1 MVINHLLNGMI
12 LQAWSL
18 RGKGLTGTL
27 PGPGAFTPSWSTTS
41 NYGFLGEKHT
51 HTHTGRPRSPGG
63 LFFSGGN
70 HYLDVPKGDGI
81 RTNLSKTNMTME
93 NPPFEDKFSL
103 LKMVD
108 LTMSCQF
115 SKGVPGTYI
124 FSVKNGDMNKRKC
137 MLNKFPSHGS
147 VLGVKSLNLFI
158 GVCFATWK
166 GRVCEYAPLEIH
178 VISLEVLGHHFL

>member
-1 MVINHLLNGMI
+1 MGWSSKHGLFEVRVLLA
-12 LQAWSL
+12 LYL
-18 RGKGLTGTL
+18 VPVPLHL
-27 PGPGAFTPSWSTTS
+27 PGPPPATT
-41 NYGFLGEKHT
+41 GFLAKNT

-147 VLGVKSLNLFI
+147 VLGVKSLNLLI